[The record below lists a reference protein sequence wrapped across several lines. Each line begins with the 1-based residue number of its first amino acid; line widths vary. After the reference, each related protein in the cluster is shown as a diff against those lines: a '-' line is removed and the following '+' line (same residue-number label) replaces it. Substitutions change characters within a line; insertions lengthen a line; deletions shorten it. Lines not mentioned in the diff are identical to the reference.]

1 MEGEARRGARRGG
14 RERITR
20 IYYPALSH
28 PPTPN
33 FYLGF
38 GFLASCTN
46 GPNCL
51 NTPGLRATPFRVPL
65 RGTHP
70 PAAGPDGAYW
80 YCPGPPT
87 PTPGR
92 GITLERGPCR
102 GFIKP
107 RHGTFPRGFRSP
119 GPPAWPTLGR
129 ALGTR
134 ALGHPQGHPQKGFLG
149 DDMVRTKWA
158 VNTVGKIGRK
168 GVGRRAASLAHGAR
182 GTRHTRRGRPSHSAP
197 TAEGR
202 RRGWRPPPGLGLVH
216 RADGRS
222 RRLA

>member
-1 MEGEARRGARRGG
+1 M
-14 RERITR
+14 
-20 IYYPALSH
+20 
-28 PPTPN
+28 
-33 FYLGF
+33 
-38 GFLASCTN
+38 
-46 GPNCL
+46 
-51 NTPGLRATPFRVPL
+51 

-134 ALGHPQGHPQKGFLG
+134 ALGHPQGHPRKDPWANKMGERNGHHRIRKSDERVLG
-149 DDMVRTKWA
+149 GARPPSPTVHGGRVTPDAGAPATPRPRPKVVGAGGDPLPGWVWSTVQTDAHA
-158 VNTVGKIGRK
+158 VWRG
-168 GVGRRAASLAHGAR
+168 SPPLHGAVPQP
-182 GTRHTRRGRPSHSAP
+182 GTQDLVDGEAGRPPRRDGVPVGRPSPDGASYRELPSA
-197 TAEGR
+197 
-202 RRGWRPPPGLGLVH
+202 GLFPL
-216 RADGRS
+216 DKI
-222 RRLA
+222 

>member
-1 MEGEARRGARRGG
+1 M
-14 RERITR
+14 
-20 IYYPALSH
+20 
-28 PPTPN
+28 
-33 FYLGF
+33 
-38 GFLASCTN
+38 
-46 GPNCL
+46 
-51 NTPGLRATPFRVPL
+51 

-149 DDMVRTKWA
+149 DEMVRTKWA

-197 TAEGR
+197 TAKGR

-222 RRLA
+222 RRLAWVSSPARSRPPAWDPGFGGWGGREASPARRSSRWSSVTRRGQLPGAPERGTFPPG